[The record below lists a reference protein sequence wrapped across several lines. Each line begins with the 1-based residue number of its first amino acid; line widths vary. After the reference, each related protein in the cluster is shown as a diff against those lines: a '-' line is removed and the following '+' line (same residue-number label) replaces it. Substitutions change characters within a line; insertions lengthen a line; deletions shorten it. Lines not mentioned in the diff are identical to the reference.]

1 MIPGH
6 DDLSIGKNSMNPTIS
21 RPPRARRRRA
31 SLIVLTLAVCVQ
43 ACSSLPPPRLYA
55 MTPVTLGA
63 GAAAPGPAAARV
75 VAVRLPD
82 YLDHDQ
88 IVRRT
93 GANEIRLDD
102 DNHWAERP
110 SLALARILT
119 LDLSGLPRAP
129 GARPVTIELDL
140 SRFDVDQSGQAI
152 LSGHWTAATVDGP
165 VAEGILDLR
174 ATPGGPGAAA
184 DVAALNACVSDA
196 ARQIARGLGLNG

>member
-1 MIPGH
+1 
-6 DDLSIGKNSMNPTIS
+6 MNPMNP
-21 RPPRARRRRA
+21 RPLRLPLAA
-31 SLIVLTLAVCVQ
+31 LTLAVCVQ

-55 MTPVTLGA
+55 LTPVDLGSGVGT
-63 GAAAPGPAAARV
+63 GAAASGPAARV

-93 GANEIRLDD
+93 GANEIKLDD

-119 LDLSGLPRAP
+119 LDLSGLRAAP
-129 GARPVTIELDL
+129 GARPVSIELDL
-140 SRFDVDQSGQAI
+140 SRFDVDPDGQAI
-152 LSGHWTAATVDGP
+152 LSGHWTAATADGP

-196 ARQIARGLGLNG
+196 ARHIARGLGAE

>member
-1 MIPGH
+1 MIPGR
-6 DDLSIGKNSMNPTIS
+6 DDLSIGKNSMNPINL
-21 RPPRARRRRA
+21 RPLRLPLVA
-31 SLIVLTLAVCVQ
+31 LVLAVGVQ

-55 MTPVTLGA
+55 LTPVDLGT
-63 GAAAPGPAAARV
+63 GAAASGPAARV

-88 IVRRT
+88 IVRRS

-119 LDLSGLPRAP
+119 LDLSGLRAAP
-129 GARPVTIELDL
+129 GARPVSIELDL
-140 SRFDVDQSGQAI
+140 SRFDVDPDGQAI
-152 LSGHWTAATVDGP
+152 LSGHWTATTADGP

-196 ARQIARGLGLNG
+196 ARQIARGLGLRP